1 MDVQE
6 VLKLADDLVFIN
18 RGKHLDNLQQ
28 VILRGT
34 LQGLKYSKIADES
47 HCTEGHIKDIASA
60 LWKLLSEAL
69 GEEVNKANFRVRLEQ
84 VKFSNLWNFNKDI
97 VQSGEVNFCENSSH
111 SPKVPNSPTDE
122 EPPNKGNTEP
132 KLRQFLAEMPKSSIF
147 YDRTTSLTTLKQW
160 ILHENTRLL
169 AIHGIVGIGKTAL
182 AAQLVE
188 QIKHEFDFVI
198 WRSLATSP
206 PLSIL
211 QTNIIQFFRRGG
223 APVPAPNADGVPAFG
238 RGGAPVPAPNADGL
252 SAFGRGGAPVPA
264 PNAAPVPAPSPEEG
278 ATTGGLPLLNYL
290 QKYRCLLILDD
301 VQMINSSG
309 QLAGDYKPG
318 YEDYGTL
325 FRQVAELSHNSCLV
339 LLSWE
344 TPREIATLEGKNQPI
359 RSLQLNGLGGEAA
372 EILRE
377 KGLTEDAKW
386 SELIEQYRGNPLW
399 LKIVATMIQDLFNGS
414 LSEFLSDDTLF
425 LGDLESLLHQPFNRL
440 SESEKQVM
448 SWLASETAPVSIS
461 KVPEN
466 LQLSRSQFL
475 KVMQSLGRRSLIEKI
490 QEGDRTFFTLAP
502 VLKEYVK
509 TNYSPT

>member
-18 RGKHLDNLQQ
+18 TGKHLDNLQE

-34 LQGLKYSKIADES
+34 LQGQKYSKIADES
-47 HCTEGHIKDIASA
+47 HCSEGHIKDIASA
-60 LWKLLSEAL
+60 LWKLLSEVL

-84 VKFSNLWNFNKDI
+84 VKLSNLWNFNKDFVHI
-97 VQSGEVNFCENSSH
+97 GNVNFCENNSQ
-111 SPKVPNSPTDE
+111 SPKLPNSPIDE
-122 EPPNKGNTEP
+122 EPLNKGNTEP
-132 KLRQFLAEMPKSSIF
+132 KLRQFLAEMPKSGIL
-147 YDRTTSLTTLKQW
+147 YDRTSELTTLKQW

-169 AIHGIVGIGKTAL
+169 AILGIVGIGKTAL
-182 AAQLVE
+182 AVHLVE
-188 QIKHEFDFVI
+188 QIKQEFDFII

-211 QTNIIQFFRRGG
+211 QTNIIQFFSRGG
-223 APVPAPNADGVPAFG
+223 APVPAANADGVV
-238 RGGAPVPAPNADGL
+238 VPEN
-252 SAFGRGGAPVPA
+252 
-264 PNAAPVPAPSPEEG
+264 G
-278 ATTGGLPLLNYL
+278 ATTGGLPVLNYL

-301 VQMINSSG
+301 VQMVNSSG
-309 QLAGDYKPG
+309 QLAGIYQPG

-325 FRQVAELSHNSCLV
+325 FRQVGELSHNSCLV
-339 LLSWE
+339 LLSSE
-344 TPREIATLEGKNQPI
+344 KPREIAALEGKNQPI
-359 RSLQLNGLGGEAA
+359 RSLQLNGLGVEAG

-377 KGLTEDAKW
+377 KRLTEDAKL

-414 LSEFLSDDTLF
+414 LSEFLSEDTLF

-448 SWLASETAPVSIS
+448 SWLASATAPVALS

-466 LQLSRSQFL
+466 LQLSRSQLL
-475 KVMQSLGRRSLIEKI
+475 KVMQSLGRRSLVEKI
-490 QEGDRTFFTLAP
+490 QEGDRTFFSLGP

-509 TNYSPT
+509 TKYSSPNCE

>member
-18 RGKHLDNLQQ
+18 TGKHLDNLQE

-34 LQGLKYSKIADES
+34 LQGQKYSKIADES
-47 HCTEGHIKDIASA
+47 HCSEGHIKDIASA
-60 LWKLLSEAL
+60 LWKLLSEVL
-69 GEEVNKANFRVRLEQ
+69 GEEVNKSNFRVRLEQ
-84 VKFSNLWNFNKDI
+84 VKLSNLWNFNKDFVHI
-97 VQSGEVNFCENSSH
+97 GNVNFCENNLHSS
-111 SPKVPNSPTDE
+111 KVPNSPTDE
-122 EPPNKGNTEP
+122 EPLNKGNTEP
-132 KLRQFLAEMPKSSIF
+132 QLRQFLAEMPKSGIF
-147 YDRTTSLTTLKQW
+147 YDRTSELTTLKQW

-169 AIHGIVGIGKTAL
+169 AIHGLVGIGKTAI

-206 PLSIL
+206 PLLIL
-211 QTNIIQFFRRGG
+211 QKNIIQCFCRGG
-223 APVPAPNADGVPAFG
+223 APVPAPNTDGVPA
-238 RGGAPVPAPNADGL
+238 PY
-252 SAFGRGGAPVPA
+252 
-264 PNAAPVPAPSPEEG
+264 PEEG
-278 ATTGGLPLLNYL
+278 ATTGGLPLLEYL

-301 VQMINSSG
+301 VQMVNSSG
-309 QLAGDYKPG
+309 QLAGNYQPG
-318 YEDYGTL
+318 YEDYGRL

-344 TPREIATLEGKNQPI
+344 KPREIAALEGKNQPV
-359 RSLQLNGLGGEAA
+359 RSLQINGLGAGAG

-377 KGLTEDAKW
+377 KGLAEDAKW
-386 SELIEQYRGNPLW
+386 SELIEQYSGNPLW
-399 LKIVATMIQDLFNGS
+399 LKIVATMIQDLFDGS
-414 LSEFLSDDTLF
+414 LAEFWSDGTLF

-448 SWLASETAPVSIS
+448 SWLASETAPVSLS

-475 KVMQSLGRRSLIEKI
+475 KVMQSLGRRSLVEKI

-509 TNYSPT
+509 INYSRPNSE

>member
-18 RGKHLDNLQQ
+18 TGKHLDNLQE

-34 LQGLKYSKIADES
+34 LQGQKYSKIADQF
-47 HCTEGHIKDIASA
+47 HCSEGHIKDIASE
-60 LWKLLSEAL
+60 LWKLLSEVL

-97 VQSGEVNFCENSSH
+97 VQIGEVNFCENSSH
-111 SPKVPNSPTDE
+111 SPKASSPIDE
-122 EPPNKGNTEP
+122 EVLNKDNTEP
-132 KLRQFLAEMPKSSIF
+132 KVRQFLAEMPKSGIF
-147 YDRTTSLTTLKQW
+147 YDRTSELTTLKEW
-160 ILHENTRLL
+160 ILQENTRLL
-169 AIHGIVGIGKTAL
+169 AILGIVGIGKTAL
-182 AAQLVE
+182 AVHLVE
-188 QIKHEFDFVI
+188 QIKHEFDFII

-211 QTNIIQFFRRGG
+211 QKNIIQFFCRGG

-238 RGGAPVPAPNADGL
+238 RGG
-252 SAFGRGGAPVPA
+252 
-264 PNAAPVPAPSPEEG
+264 APVPAPSPEEG

-301 VQMINSSG
+301 VQIVNSSG
-309 QLAGDYKPG
+309 QLAGNYQPG

-325 FRQVAELSHNSCLV
+325 FRQVGELSHNSCLI
-339 LLSWE
+339 LIGSE
-344 TPREIATLEGKNQPI
+344 KPREIAALEGKNQPI
-359 RSLQLNGLGGEAA
+359 RSLQLNGLGAEAG

-377 KGLTEDAKW
+377 KGLTEDAKF

-414 LSEFLSDDTLF
+414 LSEFLSEDTLF

-448 SWLASETAPVSIS
+448 SWLASETAPVSLS

-466 LQLSRSQFL
+466 LQLSRSHFL
-475 KVMQSLGRRSLIEKI
+475 QVMQSLGRRSLIEKI
-490 QEGDRTFFTLAP
+490 PEGDRTFFTLCP
-502 VLKEYVK
+502 ILKEYVK
-509 TNYSPT
+509 TNYSRPNIEKEARSPL

>member
-1 MDVQE
+1 MDAQE
-6 VLKLADDLVFIN
+6 ILNFADDLVFAN
-18 RGKHLDNLQQ
+18 TGKHLEPLQQ
-28 VILRGT
+28 SILRSAW
-34 LQGLKYSKIADES
+34 QGQKYSKIAHEF
-47 HCTEGHIKDIASA
+47 HCTEGHVKDTASE
-60 LWKLLSEAL
+60 LWQLFSKIL

-97 VQSGEVNFCENSSH
+97 VQIGEINFCENSSH
-111 SPKVPNSPTDE
+111 SPKVSNSAIDE
-122 EPPNKGNTEP
+122 EILNKDNTEP
-132 KLRQFLAEMPKSSIF
+132 KVRQFLAEMPMSGIF

-169 AIHGIVGIGKTAL
+169 AIHGIVGIGKTAI
-182 AAQLVE
+182 AAQLVQ
-188 QIKHEFDFVI
+188 QIKHEFDFII

-211 QTNIIQFFRRGG
+211 QTSIIQSFCRGG
-223 APVPAPNADGVPAFG
+223 APVPASD
-238 RGGAPVPAPNADGL
+238 
-252 SAFGRGGAPVPA
+252 
-264 PNAAPVPAPSPEEG
+264 EG
-278 ATTGGLPLLNYL
+278 TTTGGLPLLEYL

-301 VQMINSSG
+301 VQMVNSSG

-344 TPREIATLEGKNQPI
+344 TPREIAVLEGKNQPV
-359 RSLQLNGLGGEAA
+359 RSLQLNGLGAEAG

-377 KGLTEDAKW
+377 KGLAEDTKW

-414 LSEFLSDDTLF
+414 LSEFLSDDPLF

-448 SWLASETAPVSIS
+448 SWLASETAPVSLA
-461 KVPEN
+461 KLPDN
-466 LQLSRSQFL
+466 MQLSRSHFL
-475 KVMQSLGRRSLIEKI
+475 KVMQSLGRRSLVEKI
-490 QEGDRTFFTLAP
+490 PEGDSLRDSYASRTFFTLGP

-509 TNYSPT
+509 TNYSRPNIEKEARSPL

>member
-1 MDVQE
+1 MTAPKFMELEESV
-6 VLKLADDLVFIN
+6 KWIDDEIFAKT
-18 RGKHLDNLQQ
+18 GKRLDSLQIS
-28 VILRGT
+28 ILEAT
-34 LQGLKYSKIADES
+34 SQGKKYPEIAEKYKFSDD
-47 HCTEGHIKDIASA
+47 HVRKAGWK
-60 LWKLLSEAL
+60 LWKLLSDVL
-69 GEEVNKANFRVRLEQ
+69 GETVSQSNFRGLLQRGV
-84 VKFSNLWNFNKDI
+84 FSNSNINNI
-97 VQSGEVNFCENSSH
+97 VNSKNSKINVCGDRCHSEVTEDRSPASPQNSQQTPTQPHLDLSEA
-111 SPKVPNSPTDE
+111 PKIFT
-122 EPPNKGNTEP
+122 
-132 KLRQFLAEMPKSSIF
+132 F
-147 YDRTTSLTTLKQW
+147 YDRTPQLTTLKQW

-169 AIHGIVGIGKTAL
+169 AILGIVGIGKTAI
-182 AAQLVE
+182 AAQLVQ

-206 PLSIL
+206 PLPIL
-211 QTNIIQFFRRGG
+211 QTSIIQSFRRGD
-223 APVPAPNADGVPAFG
+223 APVPAP
-238 RGGAPVPAPNADGL
+238 
-252 SAFGRGGAPVPA
+252 
-264 PNAAPVPAPSPEEG
+264 EEG
-278 ATTGGLPLLNYL
+278 AMVRPFDYAQGNASHAPTATGGLPLLDYL

-344 TPREIATLEGKNQPI
+344 KPREIAALEGKNQPV
-359 RSLQLNGLGGEAA
+359 RSLQLNGLCVEAG

-377 KGLTEDAKW
+377 KGLAEDAKW

-448 SWLASETAPVSIS
+448 SWLASENAPVSIS
-461 KVPEN
+461 KMPEN
-466 LQLSRSQFL
+466 MQLSRSHFL

-490 QEGDRTFFTLAP
+490 QEGDRTFFSLAP

>member
-18 RGKHLDNLQQ
+18 TGKHLDNLQE

-34 LQGLKYSKIADES
+34 LQGQKYSKIADES
-47 HCTEGHIKDIASA
+47 NCSEGHIKDIASA
-60 LWKLLSEAL
+60 LWKLLSEVL

-97 VQSGEVNFCENSSH
+97 VQIGEVNFCENNSQ

-122 EPPNKGNTEP
+122 EPLNKGNTEP
-132 KLRQFLAEMPKSSIF
+132 KVRQFLAEMPKSGIF
-147 YDRTTSLTTLKQW
+147 YDRTSELTTLKQW
-160 ILHENTRLL
+160 ILQENTRLL
-169 AIHGIVGIGKTAL
+169 SIHGIIGIGKTAL
-182 AAQLVE
+182 AVHLVE
-188 QIKHEFDFVI
+188 QIKHEFDFII
-198 WRSLATSP
+198 WRSLATFP

-211 QTNIIQFFRRGG
+211 QTSIIQCFSWGC
-223 APVPAPNADGVPAFG
+223 APVPAPTADGVV
-238 RGGAPVPAPNADGL
+238 VPEN
-252 SAFGRGGAPVPA
+252 
-264 PNAAPVPAPSPEEG
+264 G

-309 QLAGDYKPG
+309 QLAGIYQPG
-318 YEDYGTL
+318 YEDYSTL
-325 FRQVAELSHNSCLV
+325 FKQVGELSHNSCLV
-339 LLSWE
+339 LLSSE
-344 TPREIATLEGKNQPI
+344 KPREIAALEGKNQPT
-359 RSLQLNGLGGEAA
+359 RSLQLNGLGAEAG

-377 KGLTEDAKW
+377 KRLAEHEKW
-386 SELIEQYRGNPLW
+386 SELIQQYRGNPLW

-414 LSEFLSDDTLF
+414 LADFLSDDTLF

-440 SESEKQVM
+440 SDSEKQVM

-475 KVMQSLGRRSLIEKI
+475 KVMQSLGRRSLVEKI
-490 QEGDRTFFTLAP
+490 QEGDRTFFTLEP

-509 TNYSPT
+509 TNYSRPNIEKEPRSPFS

>member
-1 MDVQE
+1 MD
-6 VLKLADDLVFIN
+6 LKDILQFTDSLCFSET
-18 RGKHLDNLQQ
+18 GKHIDRLQES
-28 VILRGT
+28 ILKGT
-34 LQGLKYSKIADES
+34 LDGQKYSEIAEDE
-47 HCTEGHIKDIASA
+47 HCTEGHVRNVASE
-60 LWKLLSEAL
+60 LWQIISNAL
-69 GEEVNKANFRVRLEQ
+69 GQEVNK
-84 VKFSNLWNFNKDI
+84 SNLKRTLQRSYLSISSSPFTKVSNI
-97 VQSGEVNFCENSSH
+97 NFCTGNIQGSEVMNNR
-111 SPKVPNSPTDE
+111 SPAS
-122 EPPNKGNTEP
+122 PPNLQQTPTQSHLDLSDAP
-132 KLRQFLAEMPKSSIF
+132 KIFTF

-188 QIKHEFDFVI
+188 QIKHEFDFII

-206 PLSIL
+206 PLRIL
-211 QTNIIQFFRRGG
+211 QTSIIQSFRRGC
-223 APVPAPNADGVPAFG
+223 APVSAPNADGVPA
-238 RGGAPVPAPNADGL
+238 
-252 SAFGRGGAPVPA
+252 
-264 PNAAPVPAPSPEEG
+264 PEEG
-278 ATTGGLPLLNYL
+278 AIAGGLSLLDYL

-301 VQMINSSG
+301 VQMVNSSG
-309 QLAGDYKPG
+309 QLAGNYQLG

-325 FRQVAELSHNSCLV
+325 FRQVGELSHNSCLV
-339 LLSWE
+339 LICSE
-344 TPREIATLEGKNQPI
+344 KPREIAALEGKNQPI
-359 RSLQLNGLGGEAA
+359 RSLQLNGLGAEAGE
-372 EILRE
+372 IIRE
-377 KGLTEDAKW
+377 KGLAEHEKW
-386 SELIEQYRGNPLW
+386 SELIEQYSGNPLW

-448 SWLASETAPVSIS
+448 SWLASETAPVSLS

-475 KVMQSLGRRSLIEKI
+475 KVMQSLGRRSLVEKI

-509 TNYSPT
+509 TNYSRPNIEKEARSPF

>member
-18 RGKHLDNLQQ
+18 TGKHLDNLQE

-34 LQGLKYSKIADES
+34 LQGQKYSKIADES
-47 HCTEGHIKDIASA
+47 HCSEGHIKDIASA
-60 LWKLLSEAL
+60 LWKLLSEVL

-84 VKFSNLWNFNKDI
+84 VKLSNLWNFNNKDCVHI
-97 VQSGEVNFCENSSH
+97 GNVNVCENSSQC
-111 SPKVPNSPTDE
+111 PKVPNSPTDE
-122 EPPNKGNTEP
+122 EPLNKGNTES
-132 KLRQFLAEMPKSSIF
+132 KLRQFLAEMPNSRIF
-147 YDRTTSLTTLKQW
+147 YDRTSELTTLKQW
-160 ILHENTRLL
+160 ILQENTRLL
-169 AIHGIVGIGKTAL
+169 GIIGIVGIGKTAL
-182 AAQLVE
+182 AVHLVE
-188 QIKHEFDFVI
+188 QIKHEFDFII

-211 QTNIIQFFRRGG
+211 QTSIIQCFCRGG
-223 APVPAPNADGVPAFG
+223 SPLPA
-238 RGGAPVPAPNADGL
+238 
-252 SAFGRGGAPVPA
+252 
-264 PNAAPVPAPSPEEG
+264 PEEG
-278 ATTGGLPLLNYL
+278 TTTGGFPLLYYL

-309 QLAGDYKPG
+309 QLAGNYQPG

-339 LLSWE
+339 LLCSE
-344 TPREIATLEGKNQPI
+344 KPREIAALEGSNQPV
-359 RSLQLNGLGGEAA
+359 RSLQLNGLGAEAG

-377 KGLTEDAKW
+377 KGLAEHEKW

-414 LSEFLSDDTLF
+414 LSEFLSDEPLF

-440 SESEKQVM
+440 SEPEKQVM
-448 SWLASETAPVSIS
+448 SWLACETAPVSLS

-475 KVMQSLGRRSLIEKI
+475 KVMQSLGRRSLVEKI
-490 QEGDRTFFTLAP
+490 PEGDRTFFTLGP

-509 TNYSPT
+509 TKYSRPNCE

>member
-1 MDVQE
+1 MDAQE

-18 RGKHLDNLQQ
+18 TGKHLDNLQE

-34 LQGLKYSKIADES
+34 LQGQKYSKIADES
-47 HCTEGHIKDIASA
+47 HCSEGHIKDIASA
-60 LWKLLSEAL
+60 LWKLLSEVL

-84 VKFSNLWNFNKDI
+84 VKLSNLGNFNNKDCVHI
-97 VQSGEVNFCENSSH
+97 GNVNVCENSSQ

-122 EPPNKGNTEP
+122 EPLNKGNTEP
-132 KLRQFLAEMPKSSIF
+132 KLRQFLAEMPKSGIF
-147 YDRTTSLTTLKQW
+147 YDRTSEFTTLKQW

-211 QTNIIQFFRRGG
+211 QTNIIQFFCRGG
-223 APVPAPNADGVPAFG
+223 APVPAPNADGVVVSENG
-238 RGGAPVPAPNADGL
+238 T
-252 SAFGRGGAPVPA
+252 
-264 PNAAPVPAPSPEEG
+264 
-278 ATTGGLPLLNYL
+278 TTGGLPLLNYL

-309 QLAGDYKPG
+309 QLAGNYQPG

-325 FRQVAELSHNSCLV
+325 FRQVGELSHNSCLV
-339 LLSWE
+339 LLSAE
-344 TPREIATLEGKNQPI
+344 KPIEIAALEDKNQPI
-359 RSLQLNGLGGEAA
+359 RSLQLNSLGAEAG

-377 KGLTEDAKW
+377 KGLAEHEKW
-386 SELIEQYRGNPLW
+386 SKLIEQYRGNPLW

-448 SWLASETAPVSIS
+448 SWLASETAPVSLS

-466 LQLSRSQFL
+466 LQLSRSHFL
-475 KVMQSLGRRSLIEKI
+475 KAMQSLGRRSLVEKI
-490 QEGDRTFFTLAP
+490 PEGDRTFFTLDP

-509 TNYSPT
+509 TNYFNPNCDS

>member
-18 RGKHLDNLQQ
+18 TGKHLDNLQE

-34 LQGLKYSKIADES
+34 LQGQKYSKIAEES
-47 HCTEGHIKDIASA
+47 HCSEGHIKDIASA
-60 LWKLLSEAL
+60 LWKLLSEVL
-69 GEEVNKANFRVRLEQ
+69 GEEVNKSNFRVRLEQ
-84 VKFSNLWNFNKDI
+84 VKLSNLWNFNNKDCVHI
-97 VQSGEVNFCENSSH
+97 GNVNVCENSSQ
-111 SPKVPNSPTDE
+111 SPKVPNSQTDE
-122 EPPNKGNTEP
+122 EPLNKGNTEP
-132 KLRQFLAEMPKSSIF
+132 KLRQFLAEMPKSRIF
-147 YDRTTSLTTLKQW
+147 YDRTTSLATLKQW

-182 AAQLVE
+182 AAQLVQ

-198 WRSLATSP
+198 WRSLAASP

-211 QTNIIQFFRRGG
+211 QTNIIQFFCRGG
-223 APVPAPNADGVPAFG
+223 APVPAPNADGVV
-238 RGGAPVPAPNADGL
+238 VPEN
-252 SAFGRGGAPVPA
+252 
-264 PNAAPVPAPSPEEG
+264 G

-309 QLAGDYKPG
+309 QLAGNYQPG

-325 FRQVAELSHNSCLV
+325 FRQVGELSHNSCLV

-344 TPREIATLEGKNQPI
+344 KPREIAALEGSNQPV
-359 RSLQLNGLGGEAA
+359 RSLQLNGLGAEAG

-377 KGLTEDAKW
+377 KGLAEHEKW
-386 SELIEQYRGNPLW
+386 SEVIEQYRGNPLW

-425 LGDLESLLHQPFNRL
+425 LGDLESLLHQPFNSL

-448 SWLASETAPVSIS
+448 SWLASETAPVSLS

-475 KVMQSLGRRSLIEKI
+475 KVMQSLGRRSLVEKI
-490 QEGDRTFFTLAP
+490 QEGDRTFFSLGP

-509 TNYSPT
+509 TKYSRPNCE

>member
-18 RGKHLDNLQQ
+18 TGKHLDNLQE

-34 LQGLKYSKIADES
+34 LQGQKYSKIADES
-47 HCTEGHIKDIASA
+47 HCSEGHIKDIASA
-60 LWKLLSEAL
+60 LWKLLSEVL

-84 VKFSNLWNFNKDI
+84 VKLSNLWNFNNKDCVHI
-97 VQSGEVNFCENSSH
+97 GNVNVCENNSQ
-111 SPKVPNSPTDE
+111 SPKVPNSPIDE
-122 EPPNKGNTEP
+122 EFLNKGNSES
-132 KLRQFLAEMPKSSIF
+132 KLRQFLTEMPKSGIF
-147 YDRTTSLTTLKQW
+147 YDRTSELATLKQW
-160 ILHENTRLL
+160 ILHEHTRLL
-169 AIHGIVGIGKTAL
+169 AILGIVGIGKTAL
-182 AAQLVE
+182 AAQLVP
-188 QIKHEFDFVI
+188 QIKDEFDFVI

-206 PLSIL
+206 PPSIL
-211 QTNIIQFFRRGG
+211 QTNIIQFFCRGG
-223 APVPAPNADGVPAFG
+223 APVPAPNADGVV
-238 RGGAPVPAPNADGL
+238 VPENGT
-252 SAFGRGGAPVPA
+252 
-264 PNAAPVPAPSPEEG
+264 
-278 ATTGGLPLLNYL
+278 TTGGLPLLNYL

-301 VQMINSSG
+301 VQMVNSSG
-309 QLAGDYKPG
+309 QLAGNYQLG

-325 FRQVAELSHNSCLV
+325 FRQVGALSHNSCLV

-344 TPREIATLEGKNQPI
+344 KPREIAALEGQNQPI
-359 RSLQLNGLGGEAA
+359 RSLQLHGLGAEAG

-377 KGLTEDAKW
+377 KGLAEHQKW

-414 LSEFLSDDTLF
+414 LSEFLSEDKLF
-425 LGDLESLLHQPFNRL
+425 LGDLELLLDKPFNRL

-475 KVMQSLGRRSLIEKI
+475 KVMQSLGRRSLVEKI
-490 QEGDRTFFTLAP
+490 PEGDRTFFTLAP

-509 TNYSPT
+509 TNYPRPNCE

>member
-6 VLKLADDLVFIN
+6 VLKLADDVVFIN
-18 RGKHLDNLQQ
+18 TGKHLDNLQE

-34 LQGLKYSKIADES
+34 LQGQKYSKIADES
-47 HCTEGHIKDIASA
+47 HCSEGHIKDIASA
-60 LWKLLSEAL
+60 LWKLLSEVL
-69 GEEVNKANFRVRLEQ
+69 GEEVNKSNFRVRLEQ
-84 VKFSNLWNFNKDI
+84 VKLSNLWNFNNKDCVHI
-97 VQSGEVNFCENSSH
+97 GNVNVCENSSH

-132 KLRQFLAEMPKSSIF
+132 KVRAYLAEMPKSGILF
-147 YDRTTSLTTLKQW
+147 DRTSELTTLKQW

-169 AIHGIVGIGKTAL
+169 AILGIVGIGKTAL
-182 AAQLVE
+182 AVHLVE
-188 QIKHEFDFVI
+188 QIKHEFDFII

-211 QTNIIQFFRRGG
+211 QTNIIQFFSRGG
-223 APVPAPNADGVPAFG
+223 APVPAPNADGVV
-238 RGGAPVPAPNADGL
+238 VPEN
-252 SAFGRGGAPVPA
+252 
-264 PNAAPVPAPSPEEG
+264 G

-301 VQMINSSG
+301 VQMVNSSG
-309 QLAGDYKPG
+309 QLAGNYQPG

-325 FRQVAELSHNSCLV
+325 FRQVGESSHNSCLI
-339 LLSWE
+339 LIGSE
-344 TPREIATLEGKNQPI
+344 KPREIAALEGKNQPI
-359 RSLQLNGLGGEAA
+359 RSLQLNGLGAVAGE
-372 EILRE
+372 IVRE
-377 KGLTEDAKW
+377 KGLTEDAKL

-448 SWLASETAPVSIS
+448 SWLASATAPVSIS

-475 KVMQSLGRRSLIEKI
+475 KVMQSLGRRSLVEKI
-490 QEGDRTFFTLAP
+490 PEGDRTFFTLAP

-509 TNYSPT
+509 TNYSRPNSQ

>member
-18 RGKHLDNLQQ
+18 TGKHLDNLQE

-34 LQGLKYSKIADES
+34 LQCQKYSKIADES
-47 HCTEGHIKDIASA
+47 HCSEGHIKDIASE
-60 LWKLLSEAL
+60 LWKLLSKIL

-84 VKFSNLWNFNKDI
+84 VKLSNLWNFNNKDCLHI
-97 VQSGEVNFCENSSH
+97 GEVNFCENSSH
-111 SPKVPNSPTDE
+111 SPKVPNSPIDE
-122 EPPNKGNTEP
+122 EPLTKGNTEP
-132 KLRQFLAEMPKSSIF
+132 KVRQFLAEMPKSAIF

-182 AAQLVE
+182 AAQLVQ

-211 QTNIIQFFRRGG
+211 QTNIIQFFCRGG
-223 APVPAPNADGVPAFG
+223 APVPAPNADGVV
-238 RGGAPVPAPNADGL
+238 VPEN
-252 SAFGRGGAPVPA
+252 
-264 PNAAPVPAPSPEEG
+264 G
-278 ATTGGLPLLNYL
+278 ATTGGLPLLGYL

-301 VQMINSSG
+301 VQMVNSRG
-309 QLAGDYKPG
+309 QLAGNYQPG

-325 FRQVAELSHNSCLV
+325 FRQAGELSHNSCLV

-344 TPREIATLEGKNQPI
+344 QPREIAALEGKNQPV
-359 RSLQLNGLGGEAA
+359 RSLQLNGLGTGAG

-377 KGLTEDAKW
+377 KGLAEHEKW
-386 SELIEQYRGNPLW
+386 SEIIEQYRGNPLW

-414 LSEFLSDDTLF
+414 LSELLSDEPLF

-466 LQLSRSQFL
+466 IQLSRSQFL
-475 KVMQSLGRRSLIEKI
+475 KVMQSLGRRSFVEKI
-490 QEGDRTFFTLAP
+490 QNGDSLRDSYASRTFFTLAP
-502 VLKEYVK
+502 ILKEYVK
-509 TNYSPT
+509 TNYSRPNSES

>member
-1 MDVQE
+1 MDVKD
-6 VLKLADDLVFIN
+6 VLQFTDSLFFSES
-18 RGKHLDNLQQ
+18 GKHIDRLQET
-28 VILRGT
+28 ILKGT
-34 LQGLKYSKIADES
+34 LDGQKYSDIAAEE
-47 HCTEGHIKDIASA
+47 HCTEGHVRNVASE
-60 LWKLLSEAL
+60 LWQILSTAL
-69 GEEVNKANFRVRLEQ
+69 GQEVNK
-84 VKFSNLWNFNKDI
+84 SNLRRTLQRSYLSISSSNFKKEFINVSNI
-97 VQSGEVNFCENSSH
+97 NFCTGNIQDSEVMNNR
-111 SPKVPNSPTDE
+111 SPAS
-122 EPPNKGNTEP
+122 PPNLQQTP
-132 KLRQFLAEMPKSSIF
+132 KQSHIDLSDAPKIFTF

-160 ILHENTRLL
+160 ILQENTRLL
-169 AIHGIVGIGKTAL
+169 AIHGIVGIGKTAI

-211 QTNIIQFFRRGG
+211 QKNIIQFFCRGG
-223 APVPAPNADGVPAFG
+223 APV
-238 RGGAPVPAPNADGL
+238 
-252 SAFGRGGAPVPA
+252 SA
-264 PNAAPVPAPSPEEG
+264 PEEG
-278 ATTGGLPLLNYL
+278 ATTGGFPLLEYL

-301 VQMINSSG
+301 VQMVNSSG
-309 QLAGDYKPG
+309 QLAGNYQPG

-325 FRQVAELSHNSCLV
+325 FRQVGELSHNSCLI
-339 LLSWE
+339 LIGSE
-344 TPREIATLEGKNQPI
+344 TPREIAALEGKNQPV
-359 RSLQLNGLGGEAA
+359 RSLQLNGLGAVAG

-377 KGLTEDAKW
+377 KGLAEDAKW

-461 KVPEN
+461 KMPEN
-466 LQLSRSQFL
+466 MQLSRSQFL
-475 KVMQSLGRRSLIEKI
+475 KVMQSLGRRSLVEKI
-490 QEGDRTFFTLAP
+490 QEGDSLRDSYASRTFFTIGP

-509 TNYSPT
+509 TNYSCPNIEQEARSPL

>member
-18 RGKHLDNLQQ
+18 TGKHLDNLQE

-34 LQGLKYSKIADES
+34 LQGQKYSKIADES
-47 HCTEGHIKDIASA
+47 HCSEGHIKDIASA
-60 LWKLLSEAL
+60 LWKLLSEVL

-84 VKFSNLWNFNKDI
+84 VKFSNLWWNFNKDI
-97 VQSGEVNFCENSSH
+97 VQIGEVNFCENNSH
-111 SPKVPNSPTDE
+111 SPKLPNSPIE
-122 EPPNKGNTEP
+122 EEVLNKANTEP
-132 KLRQFLAEMPKSSIF
+132 KVRQFLAEMPKSGIF
-147 YDRTTSLTTLKQW
+147 YDRTTSLATLKQW

-169 AIHGIVGIGKTAL
+169 AIHGIVGIGKTAI

-211 QTNIIQFFRRGG
+211 QKNIIQFFCRGG
-223 APVPAPNADGVPAFG
+223 APVPAP
-238 RGGAPVPAPNADGL
+238 
-252 SAFGRGGAPVPA
+252 
-264 PNAAPVPAPSPEEG
+264 EEG
-278 ATTGGLPLLNYL
+278 AIAGGLPLLNYL

-301 VQMINSSG
+301 VQMVNSSG
-309 QLAGDYKPG
+309 QLAGNYQPG

-344 TPREIATLEGKNQPI
+344 TPREIAVLEGKNQPV

-377 KGLTEDAKW
+377 KGLAEDTKW

-414 LSEFLSDDTLF
+414 LSEFLSDDPLF
-425 LGDLESLLHQPFNRL
+425 LGDLEFLLHQPFNRL

-466 LQLSRSQFL
+466 MQLSRSQFL
-475 KVMQSLGRRSLIEKI
+475 KVMQSLGRRSLVEKV

-509 TNYSPT
+509 TNYSRPNIEHEARSPL

>member
-6 VLKLADDLVFIN
+6 ILNLADDLVFAN
-18 RGKHLDNLQQ
+18 TGKHLETLQQ
-28 VILRGT
+28 SILRSAW
-34 LQGLKYSKIADES
+34 QGQKYSKIADEF
-47 HCTEGHIKDIASA
+47 HCTEGHVKDVASE
-60 LWKLLSEAL
+60 LWQLFSKIL
-69 GEEVNKANFRVRLEQ
+69 GEEVNKGNFRVRLEQ

-97 VQSGEVNFCENSSH
+97 VQIGEVNFCENNSQ

-122 EPPNKGNTEP
+122 EPLNKGNTEP
-132 KLRQFLAEMPKSSIF
+132 KLRQFLAGMPKSGIF
-147 YDRTTSLTTLKQW
+147 YDRTSEFTTLKQW

-169 AIHGIVGIGKTAL
+169 AILGIVGIGKTAL

-198 WRSLATSP
+198 WRSLATPP
-206 PLSIL
+206 PLPIL
-211 QTNIIQFFRRGG
+211 QTNIIQFFSRGG
-223 APVPAPNADGVPAFG
+223 APVPAPNADGVV
-238 RGGAPVPAPNADGL
+238 VPENGT
-252 SAFGRGGAPVPA
+252 
-264 PNAAPVPAPSPEEG
+264 
-278 ATTGGLPLLNYL
+278 TTGELPLLNYL

-301 VQMINSSG
+301 VQMVNSSG
-309 QLAGDYKPG
+309 QLTGNYQPG
-318 YEDYGTL
+318 YEDYGRL
-325 FRQVAELSHNSCLV
+325 FRQVGELSHNSCLV

-344 TPREIATLEGKNQPI
+344 KPREIAALEGSNQPV
-359 RSLQLNGLGGEAA
+359 RSLQLNGLGAEAG

-377 KGLTEDAKW
+377 KGLTEDAKL

-414 LSEFLSDDTLF
+414 LSEFLSDDPLF

-440 SESEKQVM
+440 SEPEKQVM
-448 SWLASETAPVSIS
+448 SWLASETAPVSLS

-475 KVMQSLGRRSLIEKI
+475 KVMQSLGRRSLVEKI
-490 QEGDRTFFTLAP
+490 PEGDRTFFTLEP

-509 TNYSPT
+509 TNYSRPNIEKEARSPL

>member
-18 RGKHLDNLQQ
+18 TGKHLDTLQE

-34 LQGLKYSKIADES
+34 LQGQKYSKIADES
-47 HCTEGHIKDIASA
+47 HCSEGHIKDIASA
-60 LWKLLSEAL
+60 LWKLLSEVL

-84 VKFSNLWNFNKDI
+84 VKLSNLWNFNKDFVHI
-97 VQSGEVNFCENSSH
+97 GNVNFCENNSH
-111 SPKVPNSPTDE
+111 SPKFPNSPTDE
-122 EPPNKGNTEP
+122 EPLNKGNTEL
-132 KLRQFLAEMPKSSIF
+132 KLRQFLAEMPKSGIF
-147 YDRTTSLTTLKQW
+147 YDRTSELATLKQW
-160 ILHENTRLL
+160 ILQENTRLVS
-169 AIHGIVGIGKTAL
+169 IHGLIGIGKTAL
-182 AAQLVE
+182 AVNLVE
-188 QIKHEFDFVI
+188 QIKHEFDFII

-211 QTNIIQFFRRGG
+211 QTNIIQAFCRGG
-223 APVPAPNADGVPAFG
+223 APNADGVVVLDNG
-238 RGGAPVPAPNADGL
+238 
-252 SAFGRGGAPVPA
+252 
-264 PNAAPVPAPSPEEG
+264 E
-278 ATTGGLPLLNYL
+278 TTGGLPLLNYL

-309 QLAGDYKPG
+309 QLAGNYQLG

-325 FRQVAELSHNSCLV
+325 FRQVGELSHNSCLV
-339 LLSWE
+339 LLCWE
-344 TPREIATLEGKNQPI
+344 KPREIAALEGKNQPI
-359 RSLQLNGLGGEAA
+359 RSLQLNGLGAEAG

-377 KGLTEDAKW
+377 KGLTEDAKL

-466 LQLSRSQFL
+466 LHLSRSQFL
-475 KVMQSLGRRSLIEKI
+475 KVMQSLGRRSLVEKI

-509 TNYSPT
+509 TNYSRPNIEKEARSPL

>member
-18 RGKHLDNLQQ
+18 TGKHLDNLQE

-34 LQGLKYSKIADES
+34 LQGQKYSKIADES
-47 HCTEGHIKDIASA
+47 HCSEGHIKDIASA
-60 LWKLLSEAL
+60 LWKLLSEVL

-84 VKFSNLWNFNKDI
+84 VKFSHLWNFNNKDCVHI
-97 VQSGEVNFCENSSH
+97 GNVNVCENSLQ

-122 EPPNKGNTEP
+122 EPLNKGNTEP
-132 KLRQFLAEMPKSSIF
+132 KLRQFLAEMPKSGIF
-147 YDRTTSLTTLKQW
+147 YDRTSELATLKQW

-169 AIHGIVGIGKTAL
+169 AILGIVGIGKTAL
-182 AAQLVE
+182 AAQLVQ

-211 QTNIIQFFRRGG
+211 QTNIIQFFSRGG
-223 APVPAPNADGVPAFG
+223 APVPAPNADGVPAH
-238 RGGAPVPAPNADGL
+238 
-252 SAFGRGGAPVPA
+252 
-264 PNAAPVPAPSPEEG
+264 SPEER
-278 ATTGGLPLLNYL
+278 ATTGGLPLLDYL

-301 VQMINSSG
+301 VQMVNSSG
-309 QLAGDYKPG
+309 QLAGNYKPG

-325 FRQVAELSHNSCLV
+325 FRQVGELSHNSCLI
-339 LLSWE
+339 LIGSE
-344 TPREIATLEGKNQPI
+344 KPREIAALEAKNQPI
-359 RSLQLNGLGGEAA
+359 RSLQLNGLGTAA
-372 EILRE
+372 GEILRE
-377 KGLTEDAKW
+377 KGLAEHEKW

-399 LKIVATMIQDLFNGS
+399 LKIVATMIQDLFDGS
-414 LSEFLSDDTLF
+414 LSEFLSDDPLF

-448 SWLASETAPVSIS
+448 SWLASETAPVSLS

-475 KVMQSLGRRSLIEKI
+475 KVMQSLGRRSLVEKI
-490 QEGDRTFFTLAP
+490 PEGDRTFFTLAP

-509 TNYSPT
+509 TNYFNPNCDS

>member
-18 RGKHLDNLQQ
+18 TGKHLDNLQE

-34 LQGLKYSKIADES
+34 LQGQKYSKIADES
-47 HCTEGHIKDIASA
+47 HCSEGHIKDIASA
-60 LWKLLSEAL
+60 LWKLLSEVL

-84 VKFSNLWNFNKDI
+84 VKFSNLWNFNNKDCVHI
-97 VQSGEVNFCENSSH
+97 GNVNVCENNSH

-122 EPPNKGNTEP
+122 EPLNKGNTEP
-132 KLRQFLAEMPKSSIF
+132 KLRQFLAEMPKSGIF
-147 YDRTTSLTTLKQW
+147 YDRTTSLATLKQW

-169 AIHGIVGIGKTAL
+169 AIHGIVGIGKTAI
-182 AAQLVE
+182 AAQLVQ

-206 PLSIL
+206 PLRIL
-211 QTNIIQFFRRGG
+211 QTSIIQCFSRGG
-223 APVPAPNADGVPAFG
+223 APVPAPEDGT
-238 RGGAPVPAPNADGL
+238 
-252 SAFGRGGAPVPA
+252 
-264 PNAAPVPAPSPEEG
+264 
-278 ATTGGLPLLNYL
+278 TTGGLPLLEYL

-301 VQMINSSG
+301 VQMVNSSG

-344 TPREIATLEGKNQPI
+344 TPREIAVLEGKNQPV
-359 RSLQLNGLGGEAA
+359 RSLQLNGLGAEAG

-377 KGLTEDAKW
+377 KGLAEHEKW
-386 SELIEQYRGNPLW
+386 SELIELYRGNPLW
-399 LKIVATMIQDLFNGS
+399 LKIVATMIQDLFDGS
-414 LSEFLSDDTLF
+414 LSEFLSDEPLF

-466 LQLSRSQFL
+466 MQLSRSQFL
-475 KVMQSLGRRSLIEKI
+475 KVMQSLGRRSLVEKI
-490 QEGDRTFFTLAP
+490 QKGDRTFFTLAP

-509 TNYSPT
+509 TNYSCPNIEKEARSPF

>member
-18 RGKHLDNLQQ
+18 TGKHLDNLQE

-47 HCTEGHIKDIASA
+47 HCTEGHVKDIASE
-60 LWKLLSEAL
+60 LWKLLSEVL
-69 GEEVNKANFRVRLEQ
+69 GEEVNKGNFRVRLEQ
-84 VKFSNLWNFNKDI
+84 VKFSNLWWNFNKDI
-97 VQSGEVNFCENSSH
+97 VQIGEVNFCENNSH
-111 SPKVPNSPTDE
+111 SPKLPNSPIE
-122 EPPNKGNTEP
+122 EEVLNKANTEP
-132 KLRQFLAEMPKSSIF
+132 KVRQFLAEMPKSGIF
-147 YDRTTSLTTLKQW
+147 YDRTSELATLKQW
-160 ILHENTRLL
+160 ILQENIRLL

-182 AAQLVE
+182 AAQLVQ
-188 QIKHEFDFVI
+188 QIKYEFDFVI

-211 QTNIIQFFRRGG
+211 QTNIIQLFCRGG
-223 APVPAPNADGVPAFG
+223 APVPAH
-238 RGGAPVPAPNADGL
+238 
-252 SAFGRGGAPVPA
+252 
-264 PNAAPVPAPSPEEG
+264 SPEEG
-278 ATTGGLPLLNYL
+278 ATTGGLPLLEYL

-301 VQMINSSG
+301 VQMVNSSG

-344 TPREIATLEGKNQPI
+344 TPREIAVLEGKNQPV
-359 RSLQLNGLGGEAA
+359 RSLQLNGLGSEAG

-377 KGLTEDAKW
+377 KGLAEHEKW
-386 SELIEQYRGNPLW
+386 SELIEQYKGNPLW
-399 LKIVATMIQDLFNGS
+399 LKIVATMIQDLFDGS
-414 LSEFLSDDTLF
+414 LSEFLSDDSLF

-440 SESEKQVM
+440 SESEKEVM

-466 LQLSRSQFL
+466 MRLSRSQFL

-490 QEGDRTFFTLAP
+490 PEGDRTFFTLAP
-502 VLKEYVK
+502 VLKEYLK
-509 TNYSPT
+509 TNYSPK